1 VLKFYLGQMTD
12 DELMAAAADPDPE
25 THVGRACEVNFYTGE
40 DVLEHQRRTT
50 SLARF
55 HAVHDNCIKDYVE
68 YAGALSELKHMTAV
82 PATPARTTT
91 GPAKSTGKP

>member
-1 VLKFYLGQMTD
+1 MTD

-40 DVLEHQRRTT
+40 DALAHQRRTT

-68 YAGALSELKHMTAV
+68 YAGAQVELKHMTAA
-82 PATPARTTT
+82 PAA
-91 GPAKSTGKP
+91 PAKTTSGSAKTAGKP